1 MRSCATLVLALALF
15 AGQPAK
21 TALEQANELER
32 RAQAAATAGD
42 HKARIAAD
50 LELLHLLNGSPS
62 VVKALVRAYA
72 SSGDAKGAL
81 AELDRLADL
90 GQTDESL
97 LQGKDQRY
105 SSIQTLPDY
114 KKIVARLSANN
125 TPVSLSSLA
134 FVLPDTDLLP
144 EDIDYDAGSQSFL
157 VTSILKRK
165 IVRVQTDGS
174 AADFAV
180 SPDGWPMAA
189 IKIDNVRHR
198 VWATEVAF
206 DGLTLAPES
215 AWGRSA
221 VLCFDLLTGR
231 LIQRIAGPMHSS
243 LGDLILARDGEPIVS
258 DGDKGVLYRVS
269 NGRMLEINKTDFISP
284 QTATRIPEGEQLFV
298 PDYLRGIARFDL
310 TTGHVSWL
318 NREGADK
325 VATNGIDG
333 LYLYGHSLIAT
344 QNGSSPERV
353 VLFALDPA
361 LHHIISTKVIERAAS
376 PGRDATHGVIVGNN
390 FFYIA
395 NSGWANLDERGK
407 LKDGMNFTKPAVMS
421 YKLP

>member
-1 MRSCATLVLALALF
+1 MRSCAITALALAFF
-15 AGQPAK
+15 ASQPAK
-21 TALEQANELER
+21 TALEQANKLEQ

-50 LELLHLLNGSPS
+50 LELLHLLNGSPI
-62 VVKALVRAYA
+62 VVNALARAYM

-81 AELDRLADL
+81 AELNRLADI
-90 GQTDESL
+90 GQTDERL

-105 SSIQTLPDY
+105 ANIQTLPDC

-134 FVLPDTDLLP
+134 FVLPETDLLP

-165 IVRVQTDGS
+165 IIRVQTDGS
-174 AADFAV
+174 AVDFAV

-189 IKIDNVRHR
+189 IKIDNVRHQ

-206 DGLTLAPES
+206 DGLALAPTS
-215 AWGRSA
+215 AWGQSA

-231 LIQRIAGPMHSS
+231 LVQRVTGPMHSS
-243 LGDLILARDGEPIVS
+243 LGDMVLSRDGDPIVS

-284 QTATRIPEGEQLFV
+284 QTATRTASGESLFV
-298 PDYLRGIARFDL
+298 PDYVRGIARFDL
-310 TTGHVSWL
+310 STGHVSWL
-318 NREGADK
+318 NRDGGDK
-325 VATNGIDG
+325 AAANGIDG
-333 LYLYGHSLIAT
+333 LYFYGNDLIAT
-344 QNGSSPERV
+344 QNGSSPERI
-353 VLFALDPA
+353 VLFALDST
-361 LHHIISTKVIERAAS
+361 LTHIISTKVIERAAS
-376 PGRDATHGVIVGNN
+376 PGADATHGVVVGNE

-395 NSGWANLDERGK
+395 NSGWAKLDESGK
-407 LKDGMNFTKPAVMS
+407 LKDGMNFTKPLVMR